1 MGSPSS
7 NGVTM
12 RDAIG
17 IVSGNETIMYG
28 LDELSDKDLIFLVR
42 ARWVIAKAEAVVL
55 LWVNHI
61 DFVFIGKLFGS
72 GHACCSISVVIM
84 SRMA

>member
-12 RDAIG
+12 RDAVG

-42 ARWVIAKAEAVVL
+42 AHWVIAKAEAVVL

-61 DFVFIGKLFGS
+61 DFVFIGKLGRV
-72 GHACCSISVVIM
+72 HACCSISVVMM